1 MEREGFTHV
10 PKNLQ
15 FRVGLLI
22 GLTVMV
28 AAGFTIFA
36 LYSRGVFEAT
46 QRLTLVSDNA
56 EGVSLGMDLTF
67 SGFPIGRVERISLGD
82 DGRARILV
90 EVPRKDAK
98 WLRASSIFT
107 LERGI
112 VGGARIRAFSGN
124 LQDPPLPD
132 DAERQVLR
140 GDTQEE
146 IPRMVATLRAVL
158 DNIEQMTG
166 TGGSLQ
172 ASLGNLR
179 TMTDRHAGKHGA
191 LGAVLGDEDNA
202 QKVILAL
209 DRANALLA
217 SLGGVSRRIDGVVG
231 KADQRMFGEGGVVD
245 GTQRAVNQANDILG
259 ELRESLKR
267 VDKILEDAQA
277 VSANAKAATSD
288 LAALRTEVDA
298 NLRKVTGLI
307 DEINRKWRSSAK
319 PKFACPDPASC
330 RMRGRAAAARLA
342 DQCRA
347 GAAVVPA
354 TLLRRRDQPR
364 GGGIQE
370 CQGAARKDGKGRPDR
385 ARRAGALR
393 GARSEL
399 GVRRL
404 SGIRSAALRRARG
417 GDCVR
422 RLPFRQGVAPDRR

>member
-179 TMTDRHAGKHGA
+179 TMTDRLAGKHGA

-231 KADQRMFGEGGVVD
+231 KADQRVFGEGGVMD

-277 VSANAKAATSD
+277 VSGNAKAATND
-288 LAALRTEVDA
+288 LTALRAEVDA

-307 DEINRKWRSSAK
+307 DEINRKWPFQREAE
-319 PKFACPDPASC
+319 
-330 RMRGRAAAARLA
+330 
-342 DQCRA
+342 
-347 GAAVVPA
+347 
-354 TLLRRRDQPR
+354 
-364 GGGIQE
+364 I
-370 CQGAARKDGKGRPDR
+370 
-385 ARRAGALR
+385 
-393 GARSEL
+393 
-399 GVRRL
+399 
-404 SGIRSAALRRARG
+404 
-417 GDCVR
+417 
-422 RLPFRQGVAPDRR
+422 RLP